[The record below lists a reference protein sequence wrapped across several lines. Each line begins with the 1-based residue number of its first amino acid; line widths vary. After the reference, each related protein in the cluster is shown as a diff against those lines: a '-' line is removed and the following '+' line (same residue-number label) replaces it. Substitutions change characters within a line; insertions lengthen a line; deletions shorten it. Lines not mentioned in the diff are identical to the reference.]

1 MKFWI
6 WIWMILHHPEDYHG
20 IKYLCTMKISVYS
33 WLGLVC
39 SANIACL
46 CKWSNVTCWDTGLE
60 GWVREDPVMLHEM
73 LLRWRPGHYYS
84 SCQWVSECHSDAAQ
98 WEDEPLIISLRWPGL
113 ARKADEEIITHLARE
128 RHWGWVA
135 LQPSLLAMAISHS
148 QRRRWV
154 VYTWWMMM
162 CLPEMWVIS
171 LILAHD
177 HHWGCSLDHEDR
189 NIH

>member
-33 WLGLVC
+33 WLGSVC

-46 CKWSNVTCWDTGLE
+46 CKWSNVTCWDTGLGAGGLSQRGSGDVTRDGDQE
-60 GWVREDPVMLHEM
+60 IITHLASER
-73 LLRWRPGHYYS
+73 HY
-84 SCQWVSECHSDAAQ
+84 DAAQ
-98 WEDEPLIISLRWPGL
+98 WDDEPLIFLMSWPGI
-113 ARKADEEIITHLARE
+113 ARKADEEIITPRARK
-128 RHWGWVA
+128 RHSMSRGWVA

-148 QRRRWV
+148 QQRRWV

-162 CLPEMWVIS
+162 CLPEIGVIS

-177 HHWGCSLDHEDR
+177 HHWGCLLDHEDI